1 MNEFSIHIPSLAER
15 KEDLFLY
22 TEYFLDQANSA
33 LQKNILGLSPQVEAA
48 FKKYNWPGNLRE
60 LKNVIKRAVLLSPA
74 SYIPMDVIPLEVTA
88 AKELKEPKDFS
99 KASNEKQLILSAL
112 EEANYNKSRAA
123 KLLNI
128 TRKTLYNKIEYY
140 NLKL

>member
-1 MNEFSIHIPSLAER
+1 MESLFA
-15 KEDLFLY
+15 
-22 TEYFLDQANSA
+22 
-33 LQKNILGLSPQVEAA
+33 
-48 FKKYNWPGNLRE
+48 NLRE